1 MFAIV
6 RRLRPRIKL
15 RQRGPKLRLRRNT
28 HQKGSQQWHSA
39 KTISARTGESPGVRG
54 SAPVLRPMSTH
65 SALPLLVSVGRP
77 GPPKPAVS
85 RAAPQ
90 GRAKRPLDTAG
101 YDIDP
106 TDGGRDPH
114 RHCAI
119 FHSQITS
126 PNTRRFTQPL
136 TSTKG
141 QPTVDCRPLG
151 RSFTFGRIA
160 QAGTSPGCR
169 HHAHAPGQRST
180 DAISTSIGGIRPDR

>member
-85 RAAPQ
+85 RTAPQ
-90 GRAKRPLDTAG
+90 GRAQRSLTLPA
-101 YDIDP
+101 IIFDP
-106 TDGGRDPH
+106 TDGGRDLQRRGPKGAAEVAKGVQH
-114 RHCAI
+114 HAV
-119 FHSQITS
+119 FYSQITS

-136 TSTKG
+136 TVWKG
-141 QPTVDCRPLG
+141 FCQGGLALRFSGHVSPLG
-151 RSFTFGRIA
+151 R
-160 QAGTSPGCR
+160 
-169 HHAHAPGQRST
+169 
-180 DAISTSIGGIRPDR
+180 